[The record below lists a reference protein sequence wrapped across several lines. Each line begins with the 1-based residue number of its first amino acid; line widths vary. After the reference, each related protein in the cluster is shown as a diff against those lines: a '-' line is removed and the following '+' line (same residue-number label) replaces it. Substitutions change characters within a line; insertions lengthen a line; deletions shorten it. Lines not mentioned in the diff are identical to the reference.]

1 MLDPIL
7 KKQYSII
14 TDSRYLCEE
23 SDIVPYFKDCGIDF
37 FDCGQGYSQDEATV
51 IIAIHDTYYEVTMK
65 ASIMSSKQDR
75 GDRLYWVEDITDVTY
90 TEILKPNR
98 KSEELFVFYIKEYQV
113 KSAIAV
119 LQDADIEYTLS
130 KTGDE

>member
-1 MLDPIL
+1 MIDPIL

-23 SDIVPYFKDCGIDF
+23 SDIIPYFKDCGIDF

-51 IIAIHDTYYEVTMK
+51 IIAIHNKYYEVTMK
-65 ASIMSSKQDR
+65 ASITSSKQDR
-75 GDRLYWVEDITDVTY
+75 GDRLYWVEDISDITY
-90 TEILKPNR
+90 IEILKPKP
-98 KSEELFVFYIKEYQV
+98 KSEEIFVFYIKEYQV

-119 LQDADIEYTLS
+119 LQDADIEYTIT
-130 KTGDE
+130 KMGE

>member
-1 MLDPIL
+1 MIDPIL

-23 SDIVPYFKDCGIDF
+23 SDIIPYFKDCGIDF

-51 IIAIHDTYYEVTMK
+51 IIAIHNKYYEVTMK
-65 ASIMSSKQDR
+65 ASITSSKQDR
-75 GDRLYWVEDITDVTY
+75 GDRLYWVEDISDITY
-90 TEILKPNR
+90 IEILKPKP
-98 KSEELFVFYIKEYQV
+98 KSEEIFVFYIKEYQV

-119 LQDADIEYTLS
+119 LQDADVEYTIT
-130 KTGDE
+130 KMGE

>member
-1 MLDPIL
+1 MIDPIL

-23 SDIVPYFKDCGIDF
+23 SDIIPYFEVCGIDF

-51 IIAIHDTYYEVTMK
+51 IIAIHNKYYEVTMK
-65 ASIMSSKQDR
+65 ASITSSKQDR
-75 GDRLYWVEDITDVTY
+75 GDRLYWVEDISDITY
-90 TEILKPNR
+90 IEILKPKP
-98 KSEELFVFYIKEYQV
+98 KSEEIFVFYIKEYQV

-119 LQDADIEYTLS
+119 LQDADVEYTIT
-130 KTGDE
+130 KMGE

>member
-23 SDIVPYFKDCGIDF
+23 SDIVPYFKDSGIDF

-90 TEILKPNR
+90 TEIPEPAYKNA
-98 KSEELFVFYIKEYQV
+98 ELTPIYIEEYQLNN
-113 KSAIAV
+113 AIRALKDV
-119 LQDADIEYTLS
+119 GIKYLLS
-130 KTGDE
+130 NNDD